1 MRRTRIPGLLKEA
14 FKGNYESPPAG
25 GAGGSDLA
33 LAAGLTTQQ
42 DDLAEVT
49 STAENGTGTYTWTLT
64 DPDGD
69 SQTSLLSATNV
80 ASVTWTPYNGLDDD
94 KWLAGNWIAACTD
107 GTVTVKHILTLGTD
121 SGHILHNWTTRTY
134 ATTTAGSVDARDE
147 PNEDFT
153 DPLNPTLAIDG
164 AQKCNMY
171 QAGTDGFCM
180 GFTSPICSAASFDDM
195 KFSAYS
201 IILVTDADEIA
212 AADSSQ
218 NGVYAGLTENDT
230 FGSNEGIACGVDRT
244 STGVIKAVSCRAGH
258 SRNVSGNVASDDPQR
273 FEGVVLRWEPE
284 GSSVWAIQIVN
295 AQSAAGVTT
304 DSAVQTSINAD
315 FGTSPQIFCGIGSVA
330 GGMASGWTQA
340 LKVYYKFMPQYD
352 GPSS

>member
-1 MRRTRIPGLLKEA
+1 MAR
-14 FKGNYESPPAG
+14 FKVLASSSS
-25 GAGGSDLA
+25 GSDLA
-33 LAAGLTTQQ
+33 LADGLTTQQ
-42 DDLAEVT
+42 DTLATVT
-49 STAENGTGTYTWTLT
+49 STAANGTGGYTWTLT
-64 DPDGD
+64 DPAGV
-69 SQTSLLSATNV
+69 SQTSRLSGTSV

-94 KWLAGNWIAACTD
+94 KWLAGNWVAACTD
-107 GTVTVKHILTLGTD
+107 GTVTVKHVIQIGTD
-121 SGHILHNWTTRTY
+121 SGHILHDWTTRVEANTQS
-134 ATTTAGSVDARDE
+134 GSGTARDAD
-147 PNEDFT
+147 NEDWS
-153 DPLNPTLAIDG
+153 DPYNPTLAIDG
-164 AQKCNMY
+164 STQCNMY
-171 QAGTDGFCM
+171 QAGNDGFCV
-180 GFTSPICSAASFDDM
+180 GFTSPICSSGEFDDM
-195 KFSAYS
+195 MFSAYS

-218 NGVYAGLTENDT
+218 NGVYAGLTENTT

-244 STGVIKAVSCRAGH
+244 STGVIKAVSCKAGS

-304 DSAVQTSINAD
+304 DSAVQTSMNED

-340 LKVYYKFMPQYD
+340 LKVYYKFFPQYD